1 MMQRDAGNRTAADY
15 LIASKRCDIHD
26 LEQLLGTGRL
36 VVAVSNLIH
45 ALQRERG
52 AANVYLASGGGRFA
66 RDLPGLRQAA
76 LKQERQFRERLARID
91 PGAGYMPGASR
102 LYSRVAYAIQGLDE
116 LRTVREEVRC
126 LRLDSESVVDGYSQ
140 LIHGLLAVVF
150 EAADSAVDPDIS
162 RLLVAMFHL
171 MQGKEFAGRERAIGA
186 GAFARGDFGERLTER
201 LRHLIENQER
211 CFQIFASFADDRSL
225 ATWHRIGAAEASS
238 EFERLRR
245 MACTAAPGQSADP
258 DRADRW
264 FEEASR
270 RIDGL
275 KQVEDQLE
283 SSLEDLCARKLEA
296 ARDDLDSHEH
306 HLEALAEKPD
316 ERAAFAVFFDGGSA
330 AVDPATYTTDVARPQ
345 LGRSLVDL
353 VQSQSVRLQ
362 RMSEELDQAR
372 TALAERKTVE
382 RAKGLV
388 MEHRGMTEE
397 EAYRF
402 LRQVA
407 MAQSRPLA
415 EVASDTVA
423 MVDLLKDG

>member
-1 MMQRDAGNRTAADY
+1 MTQHDAGHRTAADY
-15 LIASKRCDIHD
+15 LIASKRCDIHG

-52 AANVYLASGGGRFA
+52 AANVYLASDGRRFV

-76 LKQERQFRERLARID
+76 LKQERQFRERLAGID
-91 PGAGYMPGASR
+91 PATGSVPGASR
-102 LYSRVAYAIQGLDE
+102 LYSRVAYAIHGLDE
-116 LRTVREEVRC
+116 LRTVREEVRG
-126 LRLDSESVVDGYSQ
+126 LRLDPESVVEGYSQ

-201 LRHLIENQER
+201 LRHLIDNQER
-211 CFQIFASFADDRSL
+211 CFEIFTSFADDRSL
-225 ATWHRIGAAEASS
+225 ATWQRIGAGEAST
-238 EFERLRR
+238 ELERLRR
-245 MACTAAPGQSADP
+245 MACAAPPEQSADP

-283 SSLEDLCARKLEA
+283 SSLEDLCTRKLEA
-296 ARDDLDSHEH
+296 ARDDLDSHEQ
-306 HLEALAEKPD
+306 HLEALAGKPD
-316 ERAAFAVFFDGGSA
+316 EPAAFAVFFDDGGA
-330 AVDPATYTTDVARPQ
+330 AAGAATYTTDVASPQ

-362 RMSEELDQAR
+362 RMSEELDETR

-388 MEHRGMTEE
+388 MQHRGMTEE

-407 MAQSRPLA
+407 MAQSRRLA
-415 EVASDTVA
+415 DVASDAVA
-423 MVDLLKDG
+423 MVDLLREA